1 MGDLIGVT
9 LTGEYAF
16 PKGVGFVADVEVG
29 FDENIIN
36 LVTADSFLHLC
47 HIMSI
52 LLIYHTAEDYFLHL
66 CHILSILLIYHTAED
81 YLKHCNVALLQYVA
95 TLPT

>member
-29 FDENIIN
+29 FNENIIN
-36 LVTADSFLHLC
+36 LVTTNSPIS

-52 LLIYHTAEDYFLHL
+52 ILIYHTAEH
-66 CHILSILLIYHTAED
+66 
-81 YLKHCNVALLQYVA
+81 YLKHCNAALLQYVA
-95 TLPT
+95 TFPT

>member
-16 PKGVGFVADVEVG
+16 QKGVGFVADVEVG
-29 FDENIIN
+29 FNENIIN
-36 LVTADSFLHLC
+36 LVTANSPIS
-47 HIMSI
+47 HIMPI
-52 LLIYHTAEDYFLHL
+52 LLIYDTAD
-66 CHILSILLIYHTAED
+66 D

-95 TLPT
+95 TFPT

>member
-16 PKGVGFVADVEVG
+16 SKGVGFVADVEVG

-36 LVTADSFLHLC
+36 LVTAEGMRKNYSFLHLC
-47 HIMSI
+47 HIM
-52 LLIYHTAEDYFLHL
+52 
-66 CHILSILLIYHTAED
+66 SILLIYHTAED

-95 TLPT
+95 TFPT

>member
-16 PKGVGFVADVEVG
+16 PKGVGFLADVEVG

-52 LLIYHTAEDYFLHL
+52 LLIYHTAEDY
-66 CHILSILLIYHTAED
+66 
-81 YLKHCNVALLQYVA
+81 LKHCNVALLQYVA